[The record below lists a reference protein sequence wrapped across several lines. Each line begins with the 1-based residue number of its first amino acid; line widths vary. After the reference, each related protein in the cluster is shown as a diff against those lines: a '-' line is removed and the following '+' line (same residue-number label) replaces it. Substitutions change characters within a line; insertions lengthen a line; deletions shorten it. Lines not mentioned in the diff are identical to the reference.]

1 MNPHRDTVVPITAH
15 APNAAPV
22 GEPLLDVAHLEVSFD
37 SYERGLRRRRVTP
50 VRDMS
55 LEVRAGELVALVG
68 ASGAGKSLLGHA
80 VLAMLPPNAA
90 STGTISWR
98 GEPLDASARRALAGR
113 EVALLPQSLS
123 HLDPTATVGSQ
134 VRRAARLA
142 GHSRRA
148 ARTVAREALTARG
161 LAEDVASR
169 YPHQLSG
176 GMGRRVLAAAALIG
190 EPSLVI
196 ADEPTPGLPAA
207 DVAATLGHLRD
218 LATAGTGVLLI
229 THEISGALTV
239 ADRVVVVE
247 AGRTVESV
255 GVEAFVGDG
264 QRLHHPYTRDLWQAL
279 PANGFRMPHDHTG
292 VAALATP
299 TMGA

>member
-98 GEPLDASARRALAGR
+98 GEPLDASARRALAARHGW
-113 EVALLPQSLS
+113 P
-123 HLDPTATVGSQ
+123 ATRAGPR
-134 VRRAARLA
+134 VRWPARRWPR
-142 GHSRRA
+142 GGWP
-148 ARTVAREALTARG
+148 RTW
-161 LAEDVASR
+161 
-169 YPHQLSG
+169 
-176 GMGRRVLAAAALIG
+176 
-190 EPSLVI
+190 
-196 ADEPTPGLPAA
+196 PAA
-207 DVAATLGHLRD
+207 TR
-218 LATAGTGVLLI
+218 TNSRAGW
-229 THEISGALTV
+229 
-239 ADRVVVVE
+239 
-247 AGRTVESV
+247 
-255 GVEAFVGDG
+255 GDG
-264 QRLHHPYTRDLWQAL
+264 CWRR
-279 PANGFRMPHDHTG
+279 RR
-292 VAALATP
+292 
-299 TMGA
+299 